1 MPEQLLTRRG
11 FIRAGCKTVAAA
23 AAVRALDARAAPAL
37 LGSFTPQTGAARAAA
52 LRPAFALIDQFIT
65 RHMAETGAPGLTLSL
80 ADDAGLLRASA
91 YGLADVKTG
100 ARVTPDTLFEIGS
113 ISKSFVAVALL
124 QLRDEG
130 KLDFNRPVT
139 DYVPWLRIET
149 RFDPV
154 TVHHLV
160 THTAGLPGAPLLLDA
175 LLAPLWTAYKPG
187 ARFLYSNTGY
197 NILGFVIEAADGRP
211 FAEALRARVLA
222 PLGMAASSATITNDT
237 RSRMAVGYE
246 PVPDDRPWPARGPL
260 GEAQWIEVDI
270 AAGSVAS
277 TPADMAAYMRA
288 LIRRG
293 ELAGGRRLFSED
305 SFRLLT
311 APAVKAPFRGEE
323 ASYGYGL
330 WVSDVGGHTRLRH
343 TGGMVA
349 FSSSLDVDVTG
360 RVGAFASVNA
370 NLRGYRPV
378 AVTKF
383 AVEALNAALAGRTP
397 PAIPAPTAPAEEV
410 RNAAE
415 FAGKYTAPDGRELVL
430 VAEGQRLVLLH
441 KGRRVAL
448 ERAGGQ
454 NAFLVKHPDFALF
467 LLAFAREGDV
477 VTEALHGGDWYAGA
491 RYQGAREFSHPKEWE
506 GFVGHYHN
514 DSPWYGDTRVV
525 LRKGR
530 LWLDGLQPLVPRGD
544 GMFGVGD
551 PDGPDRVGFESIVAG
566 RAMRLNYSGVIF
578 RRTFTP

>member
-1 MPEQLLTRRG
+1 MTEELLTRRD
-11 FIRAGCKTVAAA
+11 FIRAGCQTAAA
-23 AAVRALDARAAPAL
+23 AALARSLDARAAPAL
-37 LGSFTPQTGAARAAA
+37 LGTFAPQPGAARADA
-52 LRPAFALIDQFIT
+52 LRPAFAHIDQFVA
-65 RHMAETGAPGLTLSL
+65 RHMAEAEAPGLTLSL
-80 ADDAGLLRASA
+80 ADASGLLRAST
-91 YGLADVKTG
+91 YGFADLKTR

-139 DYVPWLRIET
+139 DYVPWLKLET

-175 LLAPLWTAYKPG
+175 LLAPLWTAYRPG

-197 NILGFVIEAADGRP
+197 NILGFVVEAADGRP

-222 PLGMAASSATITNDT
+222 PLGMAASFPVITNET
-237 RSRMAVGYE
+237 RRLMAVGYR
-246 PVPDDRPWPARGPL
+246 PLPDDRPWPARGPL
-260 GEAQWIEVDI
+260 GEAPWFEVDI

-277 TPADMAAYMRA
+277 TPADMASYMRA
-288 LIRRG
+288 LINRG
-293 ELAGGRRLFSED
+293 RLPDGRRLFSEE
-305 SFRLLT
+305 SFKLLT
-311 APAVKAPFRGEE
+311 APAIRSPFRGEE

-330 WVSDVGGHTRLRH
+330 WVSDIGGHTRLRH

-349 FSSSLDVDVTG
+349 FSSALDVDVTG

-370 NLRGYRPV
+370 SLRGYRPV

-383 AVEALNAALAGRTP
+383 AVETLNAALSGKTL
-397 PAIPAPTAPAEEV
+397 PALPAPAAPAEEV
-410 RNAAE
+410 RNAAD
-415 FAGKYTAPDGRELVL
+415 FAGTYAAPGGRKLVL
-430 VAEGQRLVLLH
+430 AAEGQRLLLLH
-441 KGRRVAL
+441 KGRRVVL
-448 ERAGGQ
+448 ERAPPPDT
-454 NAFLVKHPDFALF
+454 FIVRHPDFELF
-467 LLAFAREGDV
+467 LLGFAREGNV
-477 VTEALHGGDWYAGA
+477 VTEAFHGGDWYAGA
-491 RYQGAREFSHPKEWE
+491 RYAGAREFDYPKEWE

-514 DSPWYGDTRVV
+514 DSPWYGDMRVV

-530 LWLDGLQPLVPRGD
+530 LWLGGLQPLVPK
-544 GMFGVGD
+544 
-551 PDGPDRVGFESIVAG
+551 PDGTFGASDPEAPDRVGFESIVAG
-566 RAMRLNYSGVIF
+566 RAMRMNYSGVIF

>member
-1 MPEQLLTRRG
+1 MSQLLTRRG
-11 FIRAGCKTVAAA
+11 FISASCKTAAA
-23 AAVRALDARAAPAL
+23 LAALRALPATAAPAL
-37 LGSFTPQTGAARAAA
+37 LGSFEPQPRAARLTA
-52 LRPAFALIDQFIT
+52 LRPAFALIDGFVT

-80 ADDAGLLRASA
+80 ADATGLLRASA
-91 YGLADVKTG
+91 YGFADLKTR
-100 ARVTPDTLFEIGS
+100 ARVTNDTLFEIGS

-139 DYVPWLRIET
+139 DYVPWLKIDT
-149 RFDPV
+149 QFDPV

-175 LLAPLWTAYKPG
+175 LLAPLWTAYRPG

-211 FAEALRARVLA
+211 FAEAMRARVLA
-222 PLGMAASSATITNDT
+222 PLGMTASFPTITNET
-237 RSRMAVGYE
+237 RRLMAVGYE
-246 PVPDDRPWPARGPL
+246 PLPDDRPWPARGPL

-277 TPADMAAYMRA
+277 TPGDMASYMRA
-288 LIRRG
+288 LINRG
-293 ELAGGRRLFSED
+293 GLPGGRRLFSEE
-305 SFRLLT
+305 SFKLMT
-311 APAVKAPFRGEE
+311 SPAVRAPFRGEE

-330 WVSDVGGHTRLRH
+330 WVSETEGHTRLRH

-349 FSSSLDVDVTG
+349 FSSSLDVDVTA
-360 RVGAFASVNA
+360 RTAAFASVNA

-383 AVEALNAALAGRTP
+383 AVETLNAALAGATLPAP
-397 PAIPAPTAPAEEV
+397 PAPPAPPEEIK
-410 RNAAE
+410 NAAE
-415 FAGKYTAPDGRELVL
+415 FAGTYTAPDGRRLTL
-430 VAEGQRLVLLH
+430 VAEGQRLVLAH

-448 ERAGGQ
+448 ERAG
-454 NAFLVKHPDFALF
+454 AADRFLVRHPDFDLF
-467 LLAFAREGDV
+467 PLAFAREGEA
-477 VTEALHGGDWYAGA
+477 VTEAFHGGDWYAGA
-491 RYQGAREFSHPKEWE
+491 RYSGAREFSYPKEWE
-506 GFVGHYHN
+506 GYVGHYHN

-530 LWLDGLQPLVPRGD
+530 LWLDGAQPLVPRGD
-544 GMFGVGD
+544 GTFGIGD
-551 PDGPDRVGFESIVAG
+551 PEAPDRVGFESVVGG
-566 RAMRLNYSGVIF
+566 RAMRMNYSGIVF
-578 RRTFTP
+578 RRAFTP

>member
-1 MPEQLLTRRG
+1 MPGELLTRRG
-11 FIRAGCKTVAAA
+11 FIRAGCQTAAA
-23 AAVRALDARAAPAL
+23 AAVLRSLDARAAPAL
-37 LGSFTPQTGAARAAA
+37 LGSLTPQTAAGRAAA
-52 LRPAFALIDQFIT
+52 LRPAFALVDQFVT

-80 ADDAGLLRASA
+80 ADSSGLLRAST
-91 YGLADVKTG
+91 YGFADLKTRS
-100 ARVTPDTLFEIGS
+100 RVAPDTLFEIGS

-130 KLDFNRPVT
+130 KLDFDRPAT
-139 DYVPWLRIET
+139 DYVPWLKVET
-149 RFDPV
+149 QFEPV

-160 THTAGLPGAPLLLDA
+160 THTAGLPAAPLLLDA

-211 FAEALRARVLA
+211 FAEAMRARVLA
-222 PLGMAASSATITNDT
+222 PLGMTASSPTITNDV
-237 RSRMAVGYE
+237 RARMAVGYE
-246 PVPDDRPWPARGPL
+246 PAPDDRPWPARGPL

-293 ELAGGRRLFSED
+293 QLPGGRRLFSEE
-305 SFRLLT
+305 SFKRMI
-311 APAVKAPFRGEE
+311 APAIKSPFRGEE
-323 ASYGYGL
+323 AAYGYGL
-330 WVSDVGGHTRLRH
+330 WVSDIEGHTRLRH

-360 RVGAFASVNA
+360 AVGAFASVNA

-383 AVEALNAALAGRTP
+383 AVETLNAALAGKP
-397 PAIPAPTAPAEEV
+397 LPAIPAPPAPPEEV
-410 RNAAE
+410 SNAAE
-415 FAGKYTAPDGRELVL
+415 FAGRYAAPDGRELVL

-441 KGRRVAL
+441 KGRRVVL
-448 ERAGGQ
+448 ERAGGA
-454 NAFLVKHPDFALF
+454 NAFLAKHPDFDRF
-467 LLAFAREGDV
+467 LLGFAREGNV

-491 RYQGAREFSHPKEWE
+491 RYAGPREFSYPKEWE

-514 DSPWYGDTRVV
+514 DSPWYGDARVV

-544 GMFGVGD
+544 GVFGVGE
-551 PDGPDRVGFESIVAG
+551 PGGPDRVGFESVVGG
-566 RAMRLNYSGVIF
+566 RAMRMNYSGIIF